1 MLNNQISKDYENLT
15 LSNNFIFMKVMQD
28 KRLCIRLLEII
39 LNKKIR
45 DIKYQTQKEF
55 ETAPDSKGIRLDV
68 YVEGSSEVYDL
79 EMQSLDTNDLKK
91 RSRYYQGKMDV
102 VFLEKGTDVT
112 YNDLKD
118 SYIIFICTFD
128 LFEKGRHI
136 YRFTQICQED
146 KNIIL
151 NDGTERIFLNPH
163 SELDD
168 IDEKLSSFLKY
179 LIDEHPRDDF
189 TERLDKSVK
198 KARKNK
204 KWRDEYMTVEMQ
216 NRIIRAQGKAE
227 GKAEGIAEFS
237 TVIDRIN
244 AGETAKSIISS
255 GIDETTVNKAV
266 ALVNKIVSE
275 STQA

>member
-55 ETAPDSKGIRLDV
+55 ETAPDSKGVRLDV

-136 YRFTQICQED
+136 Y
-146 KNIIL
+146 
-151 NDGTERIFLNPH
+151 
-163 SELDD
+163 
-168 IDEKLSSFLKY
+168 SSFLKY

-189 TERLDKSVK
+189 TESLDKSVK

-237 TVIDRIN
+237 TIIDRIN
-244 AGETAKSIISS
+244 AGESADSIISS

-266 ALVNKIVSE
+266 ALVNKIVSG

>member
-1 MLNNQISKDYENLT
+1 
-15 LSNNFIFMKVMQD
+15 
-28 KRLCIRLLEII
+28 
-39 LNKKIR
+39 
-45 DIKYQTQKEF
+45 
-55 ETAPDSKGIRLDV
+55 
-68 YVEGSSEVYDL
+68 
-79 EMQSLDTNDLKK
+79 
-91 RSRYYQGKMDV
+91 MDV
-102 VFLEKGTDVT
+102 VLLEKGTDVT

-136 YRFTQICQED
+136 YI
-146 KNIIL
+146 
-151 NDGTERIFLNPH
+151 
-163 SELDD
+163 
-168 IDEKLSSFLKY
+168 SFLKY
-179 LIDEHPRDDF
+179 LIDENPTDDF
-189 TERLDKSVK
+189 TENLDKSVK

-216 NRIIRAQGKAE
+216 NRIIRAQ

-266 ALVNKIVSE
+266 ALVNKIVSG

>member
-1 MLNNQISKDYENLT
+1 
-15 LSNNFIFMKVMQD
+15 
-28 KRLCIRLLEII
+28 
-39 LNKKIR
+39 
-45 DIKYQTQKEF
+45 
-55 ETAPDSKGIRLDV
+55 
-68 YVEGSSEVYDL
+68 
-79 EMQSLDTNDLKK
+79 
-91 RSRYYQGKMDV
+91 MDV
-102 VFLEKGTDVT
+102 VLLEKGTDVT

-136 YRFTQICQED
+136 YI
-146 KNIIL
+146 
-151 NDGTERIFLNPH
+151 
-163 SELDD
+163 
-168 IDEKLSSFLKY
+168 SFLKY
-179 LIDEHPRDDF
+179 LIDENPTDDF
-189 TERLDKSVK
+189 TENLDKSVK

-266 ALVNKIVSE
+266 ALVNKIVSG